1 MKQSINFSV
10 KYFDDESKMKN
21 LAELE
26 KLKGVLVPG
35 VTIETKDYEELGFF
49 GIAINYDTFG
59 AKRAKSRNAGPKEK
73 DVIYYPDLKEDQRV
87 IFTYKRYFELSKT
100 MFDIEIIQHLNINKA
115 TFYRRKKKML
125 EDIEFM
131 KEMDPEYNEF
141 EDTHSF

>member
-10 KYFDDESKMKN
+10 KYFDDESKLKN

-35 VTIETKDYEELGFF
+35 VTIETEDYEEFGLL

-73 DVIYYPDLKEDQRV
+73 NVIYYPDTKENQRV
-87 IFTYKRYFELSKT
+87 VFTYKRYFELSKT
-100 MFDIEIIQHLNINKA
+100 MSDIEIIKHLNINKA

-125 EDIEFM
+125 KDIEYAR
-131 KEMDPEYNEF
+131 EVVPEYNEF
-141 EDTHSF
+141 EDDASF

>member
-35 VTIETKDYEELGFF
+35 ITIETKDYEEFGLL
-49 GIAINYDTFG
+49 GIAINYDTYG

-73 DVIYYPDLKEDQRV
+73 DVIYYPDQKEDQRV
-87 IFTYKRYFELSKT
+87 VFTYKRYFELSKT
-100 MFDIEIIQHLNINKA
+100 MSDIEIIKNLNINKA
-115 TFYRRKKKML
+115 TFYRRKKKMQ
-125 EDIEFM
+125 EDIESW
-131 KEMDPEYNEF
+131 KQYEENYNPE
-141 EDTHSF
+141 EDTKRF